1 MPGLPVNSLRSSQC
15 SGFFYPLRLNPVLK
29 RAVWGGRSI
38 ERILGKPLPPGD
50 DYAESWEVTDHR
62 LGVNSIL
69 YGRFA
74 GETLHF
80 LVENYPEEMLGT
92 HANLRRFPLLMKILD
107 ANHQL
112 SVQVHPDDSLA
123 SQLQLSD
130 GGKDEAWVILE
141 SQPDSFIY
149 SGFRFPVTET
159 IIREAIEEGLL
170 ETLLYRFHPEPG
182 QSLYLP
188 AGTVHSL
195 GAGVLVAEIQQS
207 SDHTFRLYDWNRK
220 NAQGI
225 SRPLHVE
232 EGLQALLYSQGKV
245 QPQEHKKMGLVGSET
260 LVSCDKFVVRRHHF
274 TDSFTVSGTQ
284 SAQILFVVQGKVVVS
299 GDPAGIPLAS
309 GHTVVLPACL
319 ESTTLTPK
327 AGNPCVILQFYVPT
341 DI

>member
-1 MPGLPVNSLRSSQC
+1 MSGSPSSRLAFFNRSD
-15 SGFFYPLRLNPVLK
+15 FLYPLRLGPVLK

-62 LGVNSIL
+62 LGVNTIL

-74 GETLHF
+74 GEAFHF
-80 LVENYPEEMLGT
+80 LVENYPDQLLG
-92 HANLRRFPLLMKILD
+92 ADYRLSRFPLLMKILD

-112 SVQVHPDDSLA
+112 SVQVHPDDDLA
-123 SQLQLSD
+123 SQMQLSD
-130 GGKDEAWVILE
+130 GGKDEAWVILD

-149 SGFRFPVTET
+149 SGFRFPVTEE
-159 IIREAIEEGLL
+159 IIREAITEGLL
-170 ETLLYRFHPEPG
+170 ETLLFRFHPEPG

-207 SDHTFRLYDWNRK
+207 SDHTFRLYDWNRR

-232 EGLQALLYSQGKV
+232 EGLKALLYSQGKV
-245 QPQEHKKMGLVGSET
+245 QPQDHKKMGVRGSET
-260 LVSCDKFVVRRHHF
+260 LVKCDKFVVCRHHF
-274 TDSFTVSGTQ
+274 IDPFIIESNQ
-284 SAQILFVVQGKVVVS
+284 KAQILFVVRGQMDVS
-299 GDPAGIPLAS
+299 GDPARIPLAS

-319 ESTTLTPK
+319 ESTKLIPV
-327 AGNPCVILQFYVPT
+327 GDVPCVVLQFYVP
-341 DI
+341 